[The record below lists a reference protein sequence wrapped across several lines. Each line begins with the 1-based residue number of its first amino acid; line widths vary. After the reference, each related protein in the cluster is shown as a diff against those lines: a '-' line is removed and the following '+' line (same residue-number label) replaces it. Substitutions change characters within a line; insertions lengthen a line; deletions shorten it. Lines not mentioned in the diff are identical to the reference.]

1 MNTPSISNILTAAAH
16 PSAGNRESSAASAE
30 QPFNQVLSREISDRS
45 AERNGPVEG
54 AEVAEAAPENATH
67 VAGKGKKKS
76 TDPAQASDTADAP
89 ADINEDDPLA
99 NASATADMLAMV
111 GNYSQVPGNLPANT
125 ANAAAGDSL
134 AVDTDRAGKKTG
146 KNAIGKDD
154 LQGQAATA
162 DALAA
167 AGSDAAN
174 ATSATDSAQ
183 LAAAGK
189 PAASDP
195 AAASL
200 KSAAAGTVAA
210 SAAAAAASAA
220 AATAGRTNAETP
232 ANNTASPVALTDLP
246 KAAASNDKTTVGKT
260 PATAIDATSATAQK
274 AADDL
279 ASALAATDAAA
290 ARDAAVAP
298 ASTLAAADAAAA
310 RDAAA
315 APDSAPVASITQNAA
330 NTVSQNAA
338 GDQTDPAMTAAAASL
353 AQAQVGTKRTADQG
367 NDKTIAA
374 SLDADSRKAPSSV
387 QSTLPITAT
396 PLPQAPAIAAPV
408 ALPVVGQPVV
418 AAAPGAATLAIDGSK
433 SPSTAVTNDATV
445 MAANVDGKQKAAP
458 ALDTGAEKFQL
469 PKAEELAVQAAKIE
483 AAPIKAPAITIQG
496 NANIGAFQMAAVH
509 GAQAFG
515 HTTEKLTPNVGT
527 AVWDQALGQKV
538 VWMVAGGQQSASL
551 TLNPPDLGPMQV
563 VLNVNNS
570 QASANFIADQPEVR
584 QALEA
589 AMPKLR
595 EILNEAGIQL
605 GQATVSAGTPNQNG
619 SSDQSRQAGSTRSF
633 GPAVETADTPVR
645 PTRTRAASGGSGLV
659 DTFA

>member
-16 PSAGNRESSAASAE
+16 PSASARESSAASAE

-125 ANAAAGDSL
+125 ANAGDSL
-134 AVDTDRAGKKTG
+134 ALDTDRAGKKTG

-279 ASALAATDAAA
+279 ASALAAT
-290 ARDAAVAP
+290 
-298 ASTLAAADAAAA
+298 DAAAA

-595 EILNEAGIQL
+595 DILNEAGIQL